1 IQLSRRHP
9 AHWLA
14 FRPVGLTIKTG
25 YQPHIQANR
34 LVWVVMT
41 NIQQGPG
48 MGDSDSQLLTQLPH
62 QPIKPLLA
70 ILQLA
75 TGKLP
80 QPTLMSMVRTFGN
93 QNTVLIVA
101 EDGSD
106 YVNTAHRA
114 HCFGTSS
121 DDTSC
126 PSPSPGIPGSSAA
139 AAPRPSS
146 RQRGEQKGRS
156 GKLSSQVT
164 GALQVGHSTV
174 LVMII
179 LLVPVPD
186 TVGAGHRPVHAAR
199 PDPGRWR

>member
-1 IQLSRRHP
+1 VRI
-9 AHWLA
+9 
-14 FRPVGLTIKTG
+14 
-25 YQPHIQANR
+25 
-34 LVWVVMT
+34 VMT
-41 NIQQGPG
+41 DIQQGPG
-48 MGDSDSQLLTQLPH
+48 MGNSNPQLLTQLPH

-80 QPTLMSMVRTFGN
+80 QPTLLNMTRTFVN

-101 EDGSD
+101 DDSSD
-106 YVNTAHRA
+106 NVNTAHGA

-121 DDTSC
+121 ENTSC
-126 PSPSPGIPGSSAA
+126 SSSSPGITCSSAA
-139 AAPRPSS
+139 QAPRSIR

-179 LLVPVPD
+179 LLVPMPG
-186 TVGAGHRPVHAAR
+186 TVGAEHRPAHAAR